1 MGITSLQI
9 EPRPTSPPAALL
21 LCIMGEK
28 GAEGAGSRSTGLP
41 TARWDCISLS
51 CELRN
56 ERAVA
61 TGPPTPRLV
70 GESAKRAVA
79 AVRPPPSRP
88 RRVGESAMCPWAG
101 SSPERDV

>member
-1 MGITSLQI
+1 M
-9 EPRPTSPPAALL
+9 
-21 LCIMGEK
+21 MGEK
-28 GAEGAGSRSTGLP
+28 GADGAGSRSTGLP

-51 CELRN
+51 WELRN

-61 TGPPTPRLV
+61 TEPLSPRLV
-70 GESAKRAVA
+70 GESAKRAVD

-88 RRVGESAMCPWAG
+88 RLVGESAKCPWAG